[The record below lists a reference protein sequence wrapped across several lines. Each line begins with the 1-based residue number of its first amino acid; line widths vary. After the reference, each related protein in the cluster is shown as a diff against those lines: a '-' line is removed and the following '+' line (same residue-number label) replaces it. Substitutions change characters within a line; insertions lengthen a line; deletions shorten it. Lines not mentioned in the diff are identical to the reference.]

1 MHGRNICDRTRACR
15 EVRGGRSLN
24 YVMARSKQHFLHE
37 TVGVLLACTRT
48 TLPHDI
54 RYEHELN
61 AARFKSRTSFTK
73 RGNRRGMRM
82 ADCDGKSAT
91 RGIACGKINLRE
103 NRLTIRHVVEKYF
116 ARCRPDSRTLGGI
129 VGHRGGCR
137 PAINEE

>member
-1 MHGRNICDRTRACR
+1 MEIGSSTRGICR
-15 EVRGGRSLN
+15 RSRL
-24 YVMARSKQHFLHE
+24 ATDKLWLRLQIPFFRSMRDKPPRF
-37 TVGVLLACTRT
+37 LLA
-48 TLPHDI
+48 LNANHLSHDI
-54 RYEHELN
+54 RYEYELN
-61 AARFKSRTSFTK
+61 AARFKSWANFTE

-82 ADCDGKSAT
+82 ADCDGKSVT